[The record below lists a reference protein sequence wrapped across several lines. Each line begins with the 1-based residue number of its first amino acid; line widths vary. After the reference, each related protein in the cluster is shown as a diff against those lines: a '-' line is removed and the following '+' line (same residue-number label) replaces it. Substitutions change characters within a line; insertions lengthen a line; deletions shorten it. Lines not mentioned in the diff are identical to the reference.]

1 MILYSSL
8 IHVPISYF
16 IIVYISLKVEE
27 VTVVSD
33 DGTNGRDDEL
43 RGGDV
48 LVSSHYDETGGVAK
62 VDVSNM
68 NYYTSFI
75 TFPIYPSLTHISKIY
90 FITHRK

>member
-1 MILYSSL
+1 MN
-8 IHVPISYF
+8 
-16 IIVYISLKVEE
+16 
-27 VTVVSD
+27 D
-33 DGTNGRDDEL
+33 DGTNGRDDGL

-75 TFPIYPSLTHISKIY
+75 TFPIHPSLTHTSKIY
-90 FITHRK
+90 LVTHRKQPSTCP